1 MIYCIQFLMIKS
13 LHRKVCVF
21 EKASMYGIKQSH

>member
-1 MIYCIQFLMIKS
+1 MIKS